1 MYSIVGF
8 MKIDKVLNPNK
19 MAIAD
24 FNIGIALKLKFP
36 VFLPHPWYN
45 SIEVSKILLFPTK
58 EIQVKY

>member
-1 MYSIVGF
+1 MN
-8 MKIDKVLNPNK
+8 IDKVLNPNK